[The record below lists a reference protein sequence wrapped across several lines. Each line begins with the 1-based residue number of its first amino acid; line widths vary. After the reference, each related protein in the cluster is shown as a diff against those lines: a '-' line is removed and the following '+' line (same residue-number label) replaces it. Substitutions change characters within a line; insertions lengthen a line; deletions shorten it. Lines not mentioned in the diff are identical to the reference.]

1 MISLYRLRIKY
12 GKLESLK
19 FLSHLEV
26 ARAFE
31 KAFKRAEIPLGFTC
45 GFSPHPKISYGSVLP
60 VGVISDCEFMD
71 IVLTKRLMEEELLK
85 KINLFLPDGLIVFDL
100 KYTGLNEPSL
110 MDSIDT
116 AVYQVTIKIQVCAGQ
131 GFSLALFKQN
141 IEDFLIQEDIFVSRK
156 KNKEISSFRLKDR
169 LINFNVLGLEGRL
182 ATLNLTVQVGNKG
195 NLKPEEVVK
204 AFSDF
209 CENRLDVLETK
220 RTALLISRDNILVD
234 PF

>member
-71 IVLTKRLMEEELLK
+71 IVLTEKLTEEELFK

-116 AVYQVTIKIQVCAGQ
+116 AVYQVTVRVTGQ
-131 GFSLALFKQN
+131 DFSLTLFKQK

-156 KNKEISSFRLKDR
+156 KNKKISSFRLKDR
-169 LINFNVLGLEGRL
+169 LVNFNVLGLEDRL
-182 ATLNLTVQVGNKG
+182 AVLNLTVQVGNKG
-195 NLKPEEVVK
+195 NLKPEEAIK

-209 CENRLDVLETK
+209 CGNSFDILKTK
-220 RTALLISRDNILVD
+220 RTALLVLRDNILVD